1 MFRDLEHLQV
11 YTVTEPMEERC
22 LVSWR
27 RPIVL
32 LRQRSRLAS
41 GINPGMHT
49 LGCMLS
55 YMPIHYDWF
64 ARTGI
69 PALVMTSG
77 NLSDLPIAITPE
89 DAEAQLAGKVAILLH
104 HNRPIHNRVDDSVL
118 QVCGGQPCLIRRSR
132 GYVPEPFFTDTNVE
146 GIMAFGA
153 EKVNTFAL
161 GKGETILQSQYIGD
175 LKNWETFRFYTE
187 SMERF
192 RHLFRFNPQRLVCDL
207 HPDYLSSQ
215 EAERISKS
223 LSLPLLKVVM
233 MVRFGEAS
241 SSFVTERN
249 TVAFPILSMSRYREA
264 TRRLRSHGEWL
275 SPICGIISRTNR
287 RVFLIRP
294 ISWNA

>member
-1 MFRDLEHLQV
+1 
-11 YTVTEPMEERC
+11 
-22 LVSWR
+22 
-27 RPIVL
+27 
-32 LRQRSRLAS
+32 
-41 GINPGMHT
+41 
-49 LGCMLS
+49 
-55 YMPIHYDWF
+55 
-64 ARTGI
+64 
-69 PALVMTSG
+69 
-77 NLSDLPIAITPE
+77 
-89 DAEAQLAGKVAILLH
+89 
-104 HNRPIHNRVDDSVL
+104 
-118 QVCGGQPCLIRRSR
+118 
-132 GYVPEPFFTDTNVE
+132 
-146 GIMAFGA
+146 MAFGA

-192 RHLFRFNPQRLVCDL
+192 RHLFRFNLQRLVCDL

-223 LSLPLLKVVM
+223 LSLPLLKVQHHHAHAAACMLEHGLNEPVLAIVM
-233 MVRFGEAS
+233 DGTGLGDDGKVWGGEFF
-241 SSFVTERN
+241 FVTERN

>member
-1 MFRDLEHLQV
+1 
-11 YTVTEPMEERC
+11 
-22 LVSWR
+22 
-27 RPIVL
+27 
-32 LRQRSRLAS
+32 
-41 GINPGMHT
+41 
-49 LGCMLS
+49 
-55 YMPIHYDWF
+55 
-64 ARTGI
+64 
-69 PALVMTSG
+69 
-77 NLSDLPIAITPE
+77 
-89 DAEAQLAGKVAILLH
+89 
-104 HNRPIHNRVDDSVL
+104 
-118 QVCGGQPCLIRRSR
+118 
-132 GYVPEPFFTDTNVE
+132 
-146 GIMAFGA
+146 MAFGA

-192 RHLFRFNPQRLVCDL
+192 RHLFRFNLQRLVCDL

-223 LSLPLLKVVM
+223 LSLPLLKVQHHHAHAAACMLEHGLNEPVLAIVMDGTVWVM